1 MTELKPGFYPDP
13 ERENFIRHWN
23 GKSWDEVINDSKSS
37 EIEVEKQ
44 IPLEEIPLEERYEKF
59 EGSDLEVF
67 LTTNNKTKGPWGLI
81 VKIYDWLVLYIGGA
95 VRQTGDIPEGER
107 RGDVKF
113 GNAVSYRSRRGLATR
128 GRVLGRKGTLI
139 AMTFFSVINIAQGIM
154 YHDLLSLL
162 FGLAFAIIT
171 VLVYLKKMRIS
182 R

>member
-1 MTELKPGFYPDP
+1 
-13 ERENFIRHWN
+13 
-23 GKSWDEVINDSKSS
+23 
-37 EIEVEKQ
+37 
-44 IPLEEIPLEERYEKF
+44 
-59 EGSDLEVF
+59 
-67 LTTNNKTKGPWGLI
+67 
-81 VKIYDWLVLYIGGA
+81 
-95 VRQTGDIPEGER
+95 
-107 RGDVKF
+107 
-113 GNAVSYRSRRGLATR
+113 LATR